1 MKNKTKV
8 VFVLIDALRSDYIT
22 KEDSPFLY
30 SFSIKNKYYKN
41 VTQSRSF
48 CERAEIFS
56 GLSPRESGYFTAMGY
71 SPEKSPFRNI
81 SILDKLSFIDK
92 IFGKY
97 RYYKALKNRIIRL
110 LFINKKVAMRSY
122 SIPLN
127 FLKYFSLTEDEYDFR
142 EEIAFNGKEN
152 IFKDCINNGLNI
164 YYDSFT
170 ALNFTNSNTDEERLQ
185 MVENN
190 IDSKHDLY
198 LTYVGVMDSCAHVYG
213 PDSIERKSE
222 LKKLDQRLFNFHKN
236 IISKHK
242 DAKFIFLGDHG
253 MASVKHSV
261 DLGQALNQE
270 AKLCKL
276 KAGKDFIYFLDS
288 TMFRIWYLNENASKI
303 LNNKLKSNP
312 IFINNGVFVN
322 KIIAKKEKIP
332 FPDKRYGDLLWMANT
347 GVLVF
352 PDFFHTT
359 NPYKGM
365 HGYDINHFSSKGTCI
380 VSANEFD
387 YCESIKLT
395 DVYQIIKKELNI
407 D

>member
-56 GLSPRESGYFTAMGY
+56 GLSPRESGYFTAIGY

-127 FLKYFSLTEDEYDFR
+127 FLKYFSLTEDEFDFR

-190 IDSKHDLY
+190 INSKHDLY
-198 LTYVGVMDSCAHVYG
+198 
-213 PDSIERKSE
+213 
-222 LKKLDQRLFNFHKN
+222 
-236 IISKHK
+236 
-242 DAKFIFLGDHG
+242 
-253 MASVKHSV
+253 
-261 DLGQALNQE
+261 
-270 AKLCKL
+270 
-276 KAGKDFIYFLDS
+276 
-288 TMFRIWYLNENASKI
+288 
-303 LNNKLKSNP
+303 
-312 IFINNGVFVN
+312 
-322 KIIAKKEKIP
+322 
-332 FPDKRYGDLLWMANT
+332 
-347 GVLVF
+347 
-352 PDFFHTT
+352 
-359 NPYKGM
+359 
-365 HGYDINHFSSKGTCI
+365 
-380 VSANEFD
+380 
-387 YCESIKLT
+387 
-395 DVYQIIKKELNI
+395 
-407 D
+407 